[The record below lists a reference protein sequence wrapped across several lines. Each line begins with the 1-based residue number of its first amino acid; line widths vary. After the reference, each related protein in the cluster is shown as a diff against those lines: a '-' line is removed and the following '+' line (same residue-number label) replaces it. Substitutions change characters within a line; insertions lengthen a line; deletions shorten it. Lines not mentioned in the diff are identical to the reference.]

1 MNGPIRQG
9 DVLLYPIA
17 ELPAGLK
24 KARRRRGRLV
34 IAEGEVTGHAHCILD
49 DVAELFCP
57 ADLDEMADRFLV
69 VQEECELVHDEHDTL
84 TIPPG
89 VYKLPAQREYTPAAP
104 QRVAD

>member
-1 MNGPIRQG
+1 
-9 DVLLYPIA
+9 
-17 ELPAGLK
+17 
-24 KARRRRGRLV
+24 
-34 IAEGEVTGHAHCILD
+34 
-49 DVAELFCP
+49 
-57 ADLDEMADRFLV
+57 MADRFLV